1 MGSDPFRQKR
11 LENATRQ
18 TCECL
23 KLVLKE
29 FFREEKK
36 KNFKN
41 ILHNESNLFGIEKF
55 LGVIPVEFCSILL
68 FKRSIV
74 TTVKVEKWVQERS

>member
-1 MGSDPFRQKR
+1 MAEGLQSGLAAPGTSHHHPKESLNSVFGTSPKPLSTMGSDPFRQKR
-11 LENATRQ
+11 LENTTRQ

-36 KNFKN
+36 KK
-41 ILHNESNLFGIEKF
+41 
-55 LGVIPVEFCSILL
+55 P
-68 FKRSIV
+68 
-74 TTVKVEKWVQERS
+74 